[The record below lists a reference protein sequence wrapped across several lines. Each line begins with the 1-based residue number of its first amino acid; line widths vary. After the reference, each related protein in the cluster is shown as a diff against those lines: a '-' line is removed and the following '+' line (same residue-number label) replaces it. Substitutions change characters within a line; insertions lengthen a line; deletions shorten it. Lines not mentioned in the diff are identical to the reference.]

1 MEPRL
6 FRSVSSSRICWLL
19 ISTLILPAFFAIAG
33 DVQLHIEEV
42 DAKKAAIDKPAPT
55 YPIAARQLKISG
67 DVHVEATV
75 AADGSVE
82 DVRVVSGN
90 PILTKPSADAVKRW
104 RFKPFEV
111 NGKPARAIVNLSFE
125 FGSR

>member
-1 MEPRL
+1 
-6 FRSVSSSRICWLL
+6 L

-33 DVQLHIEEV
+33 DVQLDIEEV

-90 PILTKPSADAVKRW
+90 PVLTKPAADAVKRW

-125 FGSR
+125 FGTR